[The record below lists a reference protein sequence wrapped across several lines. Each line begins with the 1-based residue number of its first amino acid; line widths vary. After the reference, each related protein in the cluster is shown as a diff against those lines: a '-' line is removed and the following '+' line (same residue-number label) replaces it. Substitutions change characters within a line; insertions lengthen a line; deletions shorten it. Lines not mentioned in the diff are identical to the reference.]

1 MVASTIIPLIVIK
14 QVFEQRRELMNFV
27 GILVGLGTFVIIGVF
42 HPIVTKTEYHL
53 GKKMWPLFLTGGI
66 VFCGASIFFENPIL
80 SALLAVL
87 GFTSFWSIKELYE
100 QEERVKKGWFPA
112 NPKRNPSTPAD
123 EQ

>member
-1 MVASTIIPLIVIK
+1 
-14 QVFEQRRELMNFV
+14 MNFL

-53 GKKMWPLFLTGGI
+53 GKKTWPLFLIGGI
-66 VFCGASIFFENPIL
+66 VFCATSIFIENVL
-80 SALLAVL
+80 ASSLLAVL

-112 NPKRNPSTPAD
+112 NPKRSPNKTDS
-123 EQ
+123 EE

>member
-1 MVASTIIPLIVIK
+1 MSIGILN
-14 QVFEQRRELMNFV
+14 LV
-27 GILVGLGTFVIIGVF
+27 GILVGLGTFIIIGIF

-53 GKKMWPLFLTGGI
+53 GKKMWPLFLVGGI
-66 VFCGASIFFENPIL
+66 VFCAASLFVANPIG

-112 NPKRNPSTPAD
+112 NPKRASSASAD
-123 EQ
+123 EEQ